1 MKSKILAV
9 IEVSL
14 IFLLLV
20 NIFWAIQ
27 SNPVAANISHSF
39 GGYHIAGY
47 ATLLLISIPI
57 YLISCR
63 KQKDNSMREKLAYQ
77 GEIIKLG
84 FFPVFTLSV
93 VLSWIDWT
101 QWVGV
106 ILISSIEIG
115 LLIWFAWMVRHKQP
129 VRQKIG
135 AGSSLLLF
143 PMLTQISSR
152 LGSVIV
158 SIIYFYLLV
167 ALSEEI
173 LFRGYIQSRLDSA
186 FGQPKQFFGIR
197 WGWGLIISSILF
209 GFWHAGWFSGTLNW
223 PHVIWTIIAGLFFGL
238 VREKSEGVIAPALL
252 HGIMNYGPQAV
263 IFYLFWGM

>member
-9 IEVSL
+9 IEVSF
-14 IFLLLV
+14 IFFLLVLV
-20 NIFWAIQ
+20 FWTIQ
-27 SNPVAANISHSF
+27 SNPLAANIRHSF
-39 GGYHIAGY
+39 GGYYIAEY
-47 ATLLLISIPI
+47 TALLLLSIPI
-57 YLISCR
+57 YLIRCR
-63 KQKDNSMREKLAYQ
+63 KINGRSFPEKLTYQ

-84 FFPVFTLSV
+84 FFPVFMLSV
-93 VLSWIDWT
+93 ALSWIDWT
-101 QWVGV
+101 EWVGA
-106 ILISSIEIG
+106 IIISCIEIG

-129 VRQKIG
+129 DRQKIVV
-135 AGSSLLLF
+135 GSGLLLF
-143 PMLTQISSR
+143 PMLTQIPSR

-197 WGWGLIISSILF
+197 WGWGLIISSLLF
-209 GFWHAGWFSGTLNW
+209 GLWHAGWFSGTLDW
-223 PHVIWTIIAGLFFGL
+223 PHVIWTIIAGLLFGL
-238 VREKSEGVIAPALL
+238 VREKSDGVIAPAFL

-263 IFYLFWGM
+263 IFYLIWGR